1 MIHIVS
7 HRPLYMGLFP
17 TKRCV
22 MFYVN
27 AYIAPLL
34 HAGHAHADQLVN
46 AVVVVTNP
54 FDIYIFKIV
63 SFDYIHASIMDR
75 LETLEI
81 PLQMSAII
89 RNRKHSTMSLSIPS
103 PEHF

>member
-1 MIHIVS
+1 
-7 HRPLYMGLFP
+7 MGLFP
-17 TKRCV
+17 TQRCV
-22 MFYVN
+22 MFEVN

-75 LETLEI
+75 LETFES
-81 PLQMSAII
+81 PLQISMGAII